1 MVRFQRNFACGHLL
15 PIPNFCISKIFQ
27 FFNQPIGFLVITRS
41 KMVRFLKFYHMC
53 SFFTNAQFWYFMTKF
68 IWMKIL
74 KFFLKF
80 SQISTVQD
88 FKFLKFLMSMISGF
102 QKYIGCMCKNFSLK
116 IWPVEH
122 SAWNIVRFLSIV
134 CCFIRPSTHAIF
146 CAYVA

>member
-1 MVRFQRNFACGHLL
+1 MIITRSKMVRFQRNFACGHLL

-41 KMVRFLKFYHMC
+41 KMVRFLKFFHMC

-74 KFFLKF
+74 NKILKF

-102 QKYIGCMCKNFSLK
+102 QKYIGCMGTIFSLVFYRSLHCGASRLK
-116 IWPVEH
+116 
-122 SAWNIVRFLSIV
+122 N
-134 CCFIRPSTHAIF
+134 
-146 CAYVA
+146 